1 MTTTVEQEL
10 QQYLSQLNDAE
21 KQSILQLIRTF
32 VQDRQQEE
40 EQISIEQYNKE
51 LEEAEAEFERG
62 EYITHEEMLKQ
73 MKQW

>member
-40 EQISIEQYNKE
+40 EQISIERYNKE